1 MPSCID
7 LHMHSTASD
16 GTDTPTQL
24 VEKMLTR
31 NIQTFAMTDH
41 DTILGVE
48 QVNEQLP
55 ESTTFIPGV
64 EFSCRMLSGKC
75 HILGYGY
82 DANHPAFQAVLA
94 EGTNLRQAK
103 LDVRLSFLQERGIV
117 FPDEELSKLHQLP
130 SVGKPHLANLM
141 VKFGYAGSI
150 KEAIDDTLNL
160 CHTSSSR
167 VSAETA
173 VRAIAAAGGIPVWAH
188 PLGGTGEKEIGKDQ
202 FSLMLKELIGY
213 GLKGLECFYSK
224 YPMASCEK
232 LADVAREKSL
242 LISGGSD
249 YHGKNKNIEPGTLN
263 AENIAIQ
270 PERLTILNHLRIGA

>member
-55 ESTTFIPGV
+55 ENTTFIPGV

-263 AENIAIQ
+263 AENIVIQ